1 MMSNL
6 ALACELSLNDWFATF
21 PDEIPEA
28 ERSKKHEKW
37 KKNLF
42 NKMRNDRYHRF
53 TTKTVKV
60 MLIAATLCALL
71 LTAFVVPSS
80 REFIVD
86 HFDIFSRY
94 KLTESNNNVVDGEII
109 VGYIPEGFE
118 LTNEQ
123 DFARA
128 TMNEYIDSIGGVFII
143 SKYSS
148 TTEVDFDTEMGG
160 AENIIVNGKTY
171 VFYIDENNHN
181 ILVWNKTDYVYQME
195 GTLSKDEL
203 LKIAETVK

>member
-1 MMSNL
+1 MSKL
-6 ALACELSLNDWFATF
+6 ARACELSLNDWFATF

-28 ERSKKHEKW
+28 EHSKKHEKW
-37 KKNLF
+37 KKTLF

-60 MLIAATLCALL
+60 MWIAATLCALL
-71 LTAFVVPSS
+71 FTAFVVPSS

-86 HFDIFSRY
+86 HFEIFSRY
-94 KLTESNNNVVDGEII
+94 KLTESNNNAINGEIT
-109 VGYIPEGFE
+109 VGYIPEGFK

-123 DFARA
+123 KSAR
-128 TMNEYIDSIGGVFII
+128 TVMNDYYNSNGEFFTI

-148 TTEVDFDTEMGG
+148 SIEVDLDTETGNI
-160 AENIIVNGKTY
+160 ENFTVNNKVYSYY
-171 VFYIDENNHN
+171 VDKNNN
-181 ILVWNKTDYVYQME
+181 NYLVWNVNDYVYRIN
-195 GTLSKDEL
+195 GTISKDEL

>member
-1 MMSNL
+1 MNKL
-6 ALACELSLNDWFATF
+6 ACACELSLNDWFDTF
-21 PDEIPEA
+21 PEVIPEA
-28 ERSKKHEKW
+28 ECSKKHEKW

-94 KLTESNNNVVDGEII
+94 KLTESNNNAVSGEIT
-109 VGYIPEGFE
+109 VGYIPNGYE
-118 LTNEQ
+118 LTNEH
-123 DFARA
+123 A
-128 TMNEYIDSIGGVFII
+128 NLKSITYDYVKDNDWLSI
-143 SKYSS
+143 SKFSS
-148 TTEVDFDTEMGG
+148 SIKIEFDTETGSI
-160 AENIIVNGKTY
+160 ENMEYNGQTY
-171 VFYIDENNHN
+171 TLYVDKNNHN
-181 ILVWNKTDYVYQME
+181 YLVWNKNDYIYQVD
-195 GTLSKDEL
+195 GVISKDEL
-203 LKIAETVK
+203 LKIAETIK

>member
-42 NKMRNDRYHRF
+42 NKMRNDHYHRF

-94 KLTESNNNVVDGEII
+94 KLTESNNNAVDGEIT

-123 DFARA
+123 KSARA
-128 TMNEYIDSIGGVFII
+128 IMNDYYNSNGEFFTITKF
-143 SKYSS
+143 SS
-148 TTEVDFDTEMGG
+148 STEVDFDTEMGNV
-160 AENIIVNGKTY
+160 ENVVVNGKMY
-171 VFYIDENNHN
+171 MFFVDENNHN
-181 ILVWNKTDYVYQME
+181 ILVWNKNDYIYRID
-195 GTLSKDEL
+195 GTISKDEL
-203 LKIAETVK
+203 LKIAEMVK

>member
-1 MMSNL
+1 MNKL
-6 ALACELSLNDWFATF
+6 ARACELSLNDWFDTF
-21 PDEIPEA
+21 PEVIPEA
-28 ERSKKHEKW
+28 ECSKKHEKW

-94 KLTESNNNVVDGEII
+94 KLTESNNNAVDGEIT

-123 DFARA
+123 KSARA
-128 TMNEYIDSIGGVFII
+128 IMNDYYNSNGEFFTI

-148 TTEVDFDTEMGG
+148 SIEVDLDTETGNI
-160 AENIIVNGKTY
+160 ENIMVNNKSYSYY
-171 VFYIDENNHN
+171 VDANNHN
-181 ILVWNKTDYVYQME
+181 YLVWNQNDYVYQVE

-203 LKIAETVK
+203 LNIAEMVK